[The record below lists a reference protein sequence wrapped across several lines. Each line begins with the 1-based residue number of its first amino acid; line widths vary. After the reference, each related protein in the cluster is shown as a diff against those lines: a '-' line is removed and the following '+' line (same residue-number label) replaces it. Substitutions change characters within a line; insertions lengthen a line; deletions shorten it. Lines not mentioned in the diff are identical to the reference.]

1 MTKKT
6 QTISRAIA
14 FRIEQMILDGSLPPD
29 KKIPSERRLAEK
41 LGVSRSI
48 IREALHELQGR
59 GIIETKHGQ
68 GSFVKSVVEDIQ
80 DNSPLMQLFNTHKRT
95 LYDLYE
101 VRALL
106 EGQAAAM
113 AAERGTDEELYA
125 ITKAFNA
132 MEAAEDTN
140 SAGLDYTFH
149 LKIAEASHNPV
160 LVHILVS
167 LKKLL
172 LQSVETSLSNLSHRE
187 SFRLQIEKHH
197 RQIYNAI
204 ITRRASW
211 AQKAAVAHVEYVSES
226 LRVIEES
233 ESTILRNTV
242 PEG

>member
-68 GSFVKSVVEDIQ
+68 GSFVKSVVDDIQ
-80 DNSPLMQLFNTHKRT
+80 DNSALMQLFNTHKRT

-132 MEAAEDTN
+132 MEAAKVANNAD
-140 SAGLDYTFH
+140 LDYTFH

-172 LQSVETSLSNLSHRE
+172 LQSVETSLGNLSHRE

-211 AQKAAVAHVEYVSES
+211 AHKAATAHVEYVSES
-226 LRVIEES
+226 LRMIEES
-233 ESTILRNTV
+233 ESKIIRNSE